1 MAWLL
6 LIFAGGLEAFGVA
19 MLNQIHLSKKIW
31 VPLTFFILAFGF
43 SLMLLSIAMQTIPM
57 GTAYALW
64 TGVGVVGGTIIG
76 MIFYGESKNFKR
88 IFYIGIVLIAAIGL
102 KLVA

>member
-6 LIFAGGLEAFGVA
+6 LILAGGLEAFGVA

-31 VPLTFFILAFGF
+31 VPLTFFILAFVS
-43 SLMLLSIAMQTIPM
+43 SLVLLSIAMQTIPM

-88 IFYIGIVLIAAIGL
+88 IFYIGIVLIGAIGL

>member
-6 LIFAGGLEAFGVA
+6 LILAGGLEAFGVA

-31 VPLTFFILAFGF
+31 VPLTFFILAFVS
-43 SLMLLSIAMQTIPM
+43 SLVLLSIAMQTIPM

>member
-1 MAWLL
+1 VAWLL

-31 VPLTFFILAFGF
+31 VPLTFFILAFVS
-43 SLMLLSIAMQTIPM
+43 SLVLLSIAMQTIPM